1 MPRLRPVL
9 LATLAALACGAG
21 AAPPERVCLT
31 RADDGWRDAL
41 EGSEEES
48 GP

>member
-9 LATLAALACGAG
+9 LATLAALAWVR
-21 AAPPERVCLT
+21 EVN
-31 RADDGWRDAL
+31 RALRDAL

>member
-1 MPRLRPVL
+1 MSRLRPVL
-9 LATLAALACGAG
+9 LAALAALACVR
-21 AAPPERVCLT
+21 EMN
-31 RADDGWRDAL
+31 RALRDAL